1 MHLTNN
7 FALRSFNYYH
17 IMALQKRYLIKYI
30 RTKFAL
36 LSAVSKK
43 KAAKAAFHLFCTPQY
58 KNTKPLPASFEKSE
72 QLEFTLGNDR
82 IRGYRWNHPASKK
95 ILILHG
101 FESSVVN
108 FDRYVGPLVKKGYEV
123 LGFDAPAH
131 GKSTGKEVNVLM
143 YKNMIQQIYV
153 DYGPIDAFLS
163 HSFGGLAVSLFLETL
178 PNNGNKKVVLVAP
191 AMETKTA
198 ADHFFKLLN
207 LDESVRKEFD
217 RYLTKLGGNPPEWYS
232 ILRAANN
239 IKAQV
244 LFLQDKHDEMTPISD
259 VNPLMEKHYPNFHFI
274 ISEGLG
280 HRRIYRDS
288 GSTKAILEFL

>member
-1 MHLTNN
+1 
-7 FALRSFNYYH
+7 
-17 IMALQKRYLIKYI
+17 MALQKRYLIKYI

-36 LSAVSKK
+36 LSAVSKR

-72 QLEFTLGNDR
+72 KLEFSQGNNW

-108 FDRYVGPLVKKGYEV
+108 FDKYVGALIKKGYEV
-123 LGFDAPAH
+123 LAFDAPAH
-131 GKSTGKEVNVLM
+131 GKSTGREVNVLM

-178 PNNGNKKVVLVAP
+178 PHNENIKVVLIAP
-191 AMETKTA
+191 AMETNTA

-207 LDESVRKEFD
+207 LDEDVRKEFD
-217 RYLTKLGGNPPEWYS
+217 KYLTALGGNPPEWYS
-232 ILRAANN
+232 ILRASVN

-244 LFLQDKHDEMTPISD
+244 LFLQDKHDEMTPLSD
-259 VNPLMEKHYPNFHFI
+259 VKPLMEKNYPNFHFL

-280 HRRIYRDS
+280 HRRIYRDN
-288 GSTKAILEFL
+288 GSVKAILEFL

>member
-1 MHLTNN
+1 
-7 FALRSFNYYH
+7 
-17 IMALQKRYLIKYI
+17 MALQKRYLIKYV

-36 LSAVSKK
+36 LSAVSRR
-43 KAAKAAFHLFCTPQY
+43 KAAKAAFHLFCTPQH

-72 QLEFTLGNDR
+72 KLEFRLENDI

-108 FDRYVGPLVKKGYEV
+108 FDRYVTPLIKKGYEV
-123 LGFDAPAH
+123 LAFDAPAH

-143 YKNMIQQIYV
+143 YKNMIQKIYA

-163 HSFGGLAVSLFLETL
+163 HSFGGLAVSLFLENL
-178 PNNGNKKVVLVAP
+178 PHNENIKVVLIAP

-207 LDESVRKEFD
+207 LDEGVRKEFD
-217 RYLTKLGGNPPEWYS
+217 NYLTGLGGNDPEWYS
-232 ILRAANN
+232 ILRASQH
-239 IKAQV
+239 IKSQV
-244 LFLQDKHDEMTPISD
+244 LFLQDKHDEMTPMSD
-259 VNPLMEKHYPNFHFI
+259 VKPLMDKNYPNFQFI

-280 HRRIYRDS
+280 HRRIYRDNNS
-288 GSTKAILEFL
+288 VKAILEFL